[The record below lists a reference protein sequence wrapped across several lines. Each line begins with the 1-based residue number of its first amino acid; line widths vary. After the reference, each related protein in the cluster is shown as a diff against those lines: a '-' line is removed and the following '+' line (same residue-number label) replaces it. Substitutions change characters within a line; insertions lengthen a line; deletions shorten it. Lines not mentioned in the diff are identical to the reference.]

1 MNRFLKFLIFLK
13 ALHLCFAFLM
23 INDGFN
29 DYDYDSQARSAV
41 HIIIAV
47 TDKNLSE
54 LIAFEDNDYGLSHF
68 RVHSGNT

>member
-1 MNRFLKFLIFLK
+1 MRGGFLKWNYPD
-13 ALHLCFAFLM
+13 LCFAFLM

-41 HIIIAV
+41 HIIIVV

-54 LIAFEDNDYGLSHF
+54 LIAFEDAVAL
-68 RVHSGNT
+68 VCC